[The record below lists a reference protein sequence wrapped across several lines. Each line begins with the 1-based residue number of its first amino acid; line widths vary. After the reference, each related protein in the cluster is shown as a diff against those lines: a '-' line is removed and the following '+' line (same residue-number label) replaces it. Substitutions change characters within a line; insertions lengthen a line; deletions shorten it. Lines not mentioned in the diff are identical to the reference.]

1 MAAALTDALVLH
13 GRASS
18 LVLELVPG
26 GAPLWRHWGARL
38 ADDVAIPAPL
48 ADRPRPGFVT
58 DRDVPFALFP
68 GYGRGWFG
76 QAGLLAHR
84 AGRDFAL
91 EFDGAEV
98 MAAAQAA
105 TVVLAD
111 SVAQVEVA
119 VTLAL
124 DPDSDVL
131 TVATR
136 LTNRGAA
143 PLDVQWLAAA
153 CLPLPP
159 GARDVRHFAGRHNGE
174 FAEQTDALGRG
185 QWRREN
191 RRGLTSHDCFP
202 GAVVLGS
209 ESAAGGGAW
218 GAQLAWS
225 GSHLQLIEWIDDGRW
240 QWQLGE
246 GLAPGELRLAPGES
260 VTTPEV
266 LATYSP
272 EGAGGVARNFH
283 AAMRAR
289 SAWPG
294 GAMTPRKV
302 HLNTWEALY
311 FNHDEGDLMA
321 LADAAAEIRIERF
334 VLDDGW
340 FAGRRDDRR
349 ALGDW
354 RVDAGKYPRGLAR
367 LAEHVIARGMDFGLW
382 VEPEMVSPDSD
393 LYRAHPDWAL
403 ALAGRDPLTARHQ
416 LVLDLSRADVRDHLY
431 DALAALLG
439 TLPIA
444 YLKWDHNRDLTDAG
458 SVDGRAAY
466 RAQVQGSYALYD
478 RLRAAFP
485 QVEIEACAGGGGR
498 IDAAIATRTQR
509 FWISD
514 TTDAVARVA
523 IQRGY
528 LQFMPPERMGAHIG
542 SATAHTTGR
551 TQSLDFRAAV
561 ALPGHLGVE
570 LDPRTLEPDERHRL
584 ATWISRYKT
593 LRDRVHAGQVWMGD
607 AGDGVLW
614 QAHGT
619 PDALVVFA
627 YRIRPPSWR
636 YPPALRLPM
645 LDRSARYAVTTDG
658 DVTEVSGSWLGE
670 VGLALPAMPSEGAF
684 IVELSAH

>member
-1 MAAALTDALVLH
+1 MTDALVLH
-13 GRASS
+13 GRAAT

-26 GAPLWRHWGARL
+26 GVPLWRHWGARL
-38 ADDVAIPAPL
+38 ADDVVLPGPVDA
-48 ADRPRPGFVT
+48 RPRPSFAT

-76 QAGLLAHR
+76 ASALLAHR
-84 AGRDFAL
+84 EGRDFAL
-91 EFDGAEV
+91 DFDGVEGV
-98 MAAAQAA
+98 RDGQAA
-105 TVVLAD
+105 TVVMTD

-124 DPDSDVL
+124 DADSDVL

-136 LTNRGAA
+136 LTNRGAGA
-143 PLDVQWLAAA
+143 LEVQWLAAA

-159 GARDVRHFAGRHNGE
+159 GARAVRHFSGRHNGE

-202 GAVVLGS
+202 GAVVLG
-209 ESAAGGGAW
+209 EDGVAW

-225 GSHLQLIEWIDDGRW
+225 GNHLQLIDWVDDGRW

-260 VTTPEV
+260 VTSPEV

-283 AAMRAR
+283 AAVRAR

-294 GAMTPRKV
+294 GAMSPRKV

-311 FNHDEGDLMA
+311 FSHDEADLMA
-321 LADAAAEIRIERF
+321 LADAAAELGIERF

-354 RVDAGKYPRGLAR
+354 RVDAGKYPRGLAP

-382 VEPEMVSPDSD
+382 VEPEMVNPDSD

-403 ALAGRDPLTARHQ
+403 ALAGRAPLTARHQ
-416 LVLDLSRADVRDHLY
+416 LVLDLSREAVRDHLFE
-431 DALAALLG
+431 ALAALLG
-439 TLPIA
+439 TLPVA

-458 SVDGRAAY
+458 GVDGRAAY
-466 RAQVQGSYALYD
+466 RAQVQGSYALLD

-498 IDAAIATRTQR
+498 IDAAIAKRTHR
-509 FWISD
+509 FWTSD
-514 TTDAVARVA
+514 TTDAVSRVA

-542 SATAHTTGR
+542 SATAHTSGR

-570 LDPRTLEPDERHRL
+570 LDPRRLDPGERDRL
-584 ATWISRYKT
+584 AAWIARYKA
-593 LRDRVHAGQVWMGD
+593 LRDRLHAGQVWTGD

-614 QAHGT
+614 QAQGT

-627 YRIRPPSWR
+627 YRLCPPSWR
-636 YPPALRLPM
+636 YPPPLCLPM
-645 LDRSARYAVTTDG
+645 LDRGARYAVTMDG
-658 DVTEVSGSWLGE
+658 VRTAVDGSWLAD
-670 VGLALPAMPSEGAF
+670 VGLPLPATASEAAS
-684 IVELSAH
+684 IIEIARL